1 MLQEHLAFYSHTSI
15 GTKNQWR
22 ERPHFD
28 VSIVLH
34 LCLFFVVVLDLVK
47 SKGTSFSEEQLKDL
61 CVKMEDFTVSTDTQN
76 QVPIKDFS
84 EHVLH
89 VKLREIVF
97 HISSYEF

>member
-1 MLQEHLAFYSHTSI
+1 M
-15 GTKNQWR
+15 
-22 ERPHFD
+22 
-28 VSIVLH
+28 LH
-34 LCLFFVVVLDLVK
+34 LCLFVILVLDLVK

-61 CVKMEDFTVSTDTQN
+61 CVKMEDFTVSTDSQN

-89 VKLREIVF
+89 INLHEMVF